1 MQNKKVR
8 RVINKVYFTIGKTVV
23 FTGAFSL
30 MFYILSVIFKF
41 VEPALTI
48 ASKTVM
54 SNMQWI
60 VIGIFLATVALRGV
74 LILLNKVDERRQIK
88 GIKFQGELK

>member
-8 RVINKVYFTIGKTVV
+8 RVINKVYFTIGKAVV

-30 MFYILSVIFKF
+30 IFYILSVMFKF
-41 VEPALTI
+41 VEPALI
-48 ASKTVM
+48 IVSKTVM

-88 GIKFQGELK
+88 GIKFQGEPK

>member
-8 RVINKVYFTIGKTVV
+8 RVINKVYFTIGKAVV

-30 MFYILSVIFKF
+30 IFYILSVMFKF
-41 VEPALTI
+41 VEPALII

-88 GIKFQGELK
+88 GIKFQGEPK

>member
-8 RVINKVYFTIGKTVV
+8 RVINKVYFTIGKAVV

-30 MFYILSVIFKF
+30 IFYILSVMFKF
-41 VEPALTI
+41 VEPALTT

-74 LILLNKVDERRQIK
+74 LSLLNKIDERRQIK
-88 GIKFQGELK
+88 GIKFQGDSK